1 MLNIGKSLGRLNF
14 SIRVTVV
21 SVFIIATLITALV
34 ALTLQYHFS
43 FSLAKD
49 NVEDNFRDFG
59 EEVGSA
65 LKQLDDSAASAVRI
79 LAKQQTF
86 STADNIPEN
95 TIDLFAE
102 FMRTNPM
109 FSAIYVGF
117 VGGDLYE
124 LVNLESAPIMRQQYQ
139 ADADDRWLIIQVSEH
154 NGQRIRRMSFLA
166 DDYQVRHSRE
176 EPSNYYADR
185 RLWFRQSNAV
195 SVNKTE
201 PYLFQS
207 LQAPGQTYSLK
218 VNNGRAVIA
227 LDIAL
232 SSVLQYFSDIM
243 KNHHAEAYIYQ
254 PSGNLIAAVNQTIS
268 QSSLPEMTRLNWT
281 EEQQQILAKYS
292 EIKVSNETNWSPI
305 DFMIS
310 GEPTGYSVDFL
321 RLLSQAVGVPF
332 NFVNGFS
339 WTELLQL
346 YEQDDI
352 DMLQSVNRSIS
363 NSHLGEFSEPY
374 LNLPFALVTSDKQP
388 DLYNIASLY
397 GKTVGVPQGWTIV
410 KYLQRNYPQIRVVE
424 LPTTKDVLQA
434 VASGKI
440 YGGVDSLA
448 VLKYEAANYF
458 ISGLRYQTQ
467 LDLNSLGVP
476 SELHL
481 VVKPENAELMP
492 LLNQAI
498 KEVNAQHSE
507 FLAQHWLGE
516 QWLQEHSTTVPYQRF
531 IEFAVD
537 PTKQN
542 KLIQTAEQGKDFFI
556 YVTRVDE
563 AKSYTH
569 YLAVLLPRNDLL
581 APAVKRVAISLAITI
596 GMLILLSPASWL
608 FSGPIVSPI
617 RRLALENEKIRNR
630 QYDLLDIPS
639 SSITEV
645 HHLGLSIKEMAGAIQ
660 KHEQSQQELL
670 DAFIQL
676 IAQAIDYK
684 SPYTAGHC
692 LRVPEL
698 ALMLAKQAH
707 DSNSGAFADFQFH
720 SSSEWREFRVG
731 AWLHD
736 CGKITTP
743 EHIVDKGS
751 KLEVI
756 YNRIHEVRMR
766 FEVLLRDADLEYWR
780 ALHKTPEKQAM
791 LAQQREVKRAQI
803 MDDFAFVA
811 KTNVGGEQLSEA
823 DKARLVSI
831 SKQSWTRHLSD
842 RLGLSPLEERMYDN
856 LEPEENLPA
865 TEQLLSDK
873 PIHEVPRF
881 HSTDYPEY
889 LGIKMDIPK
898 LLYHRGELHNLMI
911 ERGTLTAEDRFKINE
926 HIVNTIQMLDT
937 LPFPPELSK
946 VPRYA
951 STHHETLDGRG
962 YPRKLTGDDL
972 SVPERIMV
980 LADIFE
986 ALTANDRPYKKAKP
1000 VSVSLKILYQMV
1012 KDGHVDEE
1020 VFKLFLSS
1028 GIYLDYAQRYL
1039 APEQIDAVNIEQFMD
1054 AKWQKPD
1061 IGNEDDMPD
1070 EPTA

>member
-1 MLNIGKSLGRLNF
+1 MLNIAKSLGRLNF

-34 ALTLQYHFS
+34 ALTLQYHFA

-59 EEVGSA
+59 EEVGQA
-65 LKQLDDSAASAVRI
+65 LKQLDDSAASTVRI
-79 LAKQQTF
+79 LAKQQTY
-86 STADNIPEN
+86 SSIDTIPEN
-95 TIDLFAE
+95 TLDLFAE
-102 FMRTNPM
+102 FMRTNAM
-109 FSAIYVGF
+109 FNAIYVGF
-117 VGGDLYE
+117 SGGDIYE
-124 LVNLESAPIMRQQYQ
+124 VVNLDSAAIMRRQYE
-139 ADADDRWLIIQVSEH
+139 ADANDRWLIIQVRDIDGKRVRQMAFLSE
-154 NGQRIRRMSFLA
+154 N
-166 DDYQVRHSRE
+166 YEVRHTRE

-185 RLWFRQSNAV
+185 RLWFRQSNALT
-195 SVNKTE
+195 VNKTE
-201 PYLFQS
+201 PYLFQN

-218 VNNGRAVIA
+218 VNNGHAVIA

-232 SSVLQYFSDIM
+232 SSVLQYFATNM
-243 KNHHAEAYIYQ
+243 KNSHAEAYIYQ
-254 PSGNLIAAVNQTIS
+254 PSGSLIAAVNQKITEND
-268 QSSLPEMTRLNWT
+268 LPQMPKLNWT
-281 EEQQQILAKYS
+281 AEQQQILAKYP

-310 GEPTGYSVDFL
+310 GEPSGYSVDFL
-321 RLLSQAVGVPF
+321 RMVAQAMGVHF
-332 NFVNGFS
+332 NFVNGVS
-339 WTELLQL
+339 WSELLQL
-346 YEQDDI
+346 YQQDDI
-352 DMLQSVNRSIS
+352 DMLQSVNKSIG
-363 NSHLGEFSEPY
+363 NSHLGEFSDAY
-374 LNLPFALVTSDKQP
+374 LDLPFALVTSDQQP

-397 GKTVGVPQGWTIV
+397 GKTIAIPQGWTIV
-410 KYLQRNYPQIRVVE
+410 KYIQRKFPQIRVVE

-434 VASGKI
+434 VASGKVF
-440 YGGVDSLA
+440 GGIDSHA

-481 VVKPENAELMP
+481 VVKTADAELLP
-492 LLNQAI
+492 LLNQAM
-498 KEVNAQHSE
+498 KEVNARHSQ
-507 FLAQHWLGE
+507 LLSKHWLGE
-516 QWLQEHSTTVPYQRF
+516 QWQQEHSTTVPYQKF
-531 IEFAVD
+531 IEFATD
-537 PTKQN
+537 ATKQN
-542 KLIQTAEQGKDFFI
+542 QLIQTAEQGKDFFV

-563 AKSYTH
+563 AESYTH

-581 APAVKRVAISLAITI
+581 EPAIKRVAISLAITI
-596 GMLILLSPASWL
+596 GVLILLSPASWL

-617 RRLALENEKIRNR
+617 RRLAIENEKIRNR
-630 QYDLLDIPS
+630 QYDKLDIPN

-645 HHLGLSIKEMAGAIQ
+645 HNLGQSIKEMASAIQ
-660 KHEQSQQELL
+660 THEQSQQELL

-707 DSNSGAFADFQFH
+707 DSDTPAFADFKFNTN
-720 SSSEWREFRVG
+720 SEWREFRVG

-766 FEVLLRDADLEYWR
+766 FEVLLRDADIEYWR
-780 ALHKTPEKQAM
+780 ALNKTPEKQAL

-811 KTNVGGEQLSEA
+811 KTNVGGEQLSDA
-823 DKARLVSI
+823 DKARLVNI

-842 RLGLSPLEERMYDN
+842 RLGLSPLEERMYHS
-856 LEPEENLPA
+856 LEPEESLPA
-865 TEQLLSDK
+865 TEQVLSDK

-881 HSTDYPEY
+881 HSTDYPEH

-962 YPRKLTGDDL
+962 YPRKLTADDL

-1000 VSVSLKILYQMV
+1000 VSVSLKILAQMV
-1012 KDGHVDEE
+1012 KDGHVDED

-1028 GIYLDYAQRYL
+1028 GIYLDYARRYL
-1039 APEQIDAVNIEQFMD
+1039 APEQIDAVDIEQFMD
-1054 AKWQKPD
+1054 VKWRKD
-1061 IGNEDDMPD
+1061 
-1070 EPTA
+1070 